1 MSLTECISICNY
13 CGETMYSAKTIVL
26 TFYLLVTALFAQMAQ
41 SKELMLLTWPD
52 YIDPQVLLEFKKRTG
67 ITVKQ
72 SFFDSDTNRDAL
84 LLETE
89 CKGFDIALIN
99 DASIRV
105 LAQRGCLEPL
115 EQTSIPNLKHVD
127 PRKHSE
133 PEQTKYFGVPYFWGT
148 VGIVYRKDLVPFTV
162 SSWMDLLQ
170 PQEVLHEKIA
180 MIGDSRDLI
189 GMALKALGYSLNST
203 DDEELKQAEVLLQA
217 QAPAVQ
223 TYRYLSLKKDSTL
236 LTGKVIMSMM
246 YNGDAL
252 VLKKHD
258 KRITFVLPQEGSN
271 IWVDYLSVLSSS
283 PNKAEAKQFINFL
296 NEPQIAAQLAQYVNY
311 ASPNQAA
318 EKLLPKA
325 FRDNPIIYPNAQA
338 LENSEAYQRLNPNAQ
353 KKRTVIFSRIIY

>member
-1 MSLTECISICNY
+1 
-13 CGETMYSAKTIVL
+13 MYSAKAVL
-26 TFYLLVTALFAQMAQ
+26 LTLYLLVTATFVQTAQ
-41 SKELMLLTWPD
+41 SKELMLLNWPD
-52 YIDPQVLLEFKKRTG
+52 YMDPRILLEFKKRTG

-72 SFFDSDTNRDAL
+72 RFFDSDTARDEL

-99 DASIRV
+99 DASIRI
-105 LAQRGCLEPL
+105 LAQHGWLEPL
-115 EQTSIPNLKHVD
+115 DRVSIPNLKYVD

-133 PEQTKYFGVPYFWGT
+133 LEQTVFFGVPYFWGT
-148 VGIVYRKDLVPFTV
+148 VGIVYRKDLVPFSV

-170 PQEVLHEKIA
+170 PREELHKKIT
-180 MIGDSRDLI
+180 MIGDTRDLI
-189 GMALKALGYSLNST
+189 GVALKALGYSLNST
-203 DDEELKQAEVLLQA
+203 DDEELKQAEALLHA

-223 TYRYLSLKKDSTL
+223 TYRYLSLKQDSTL
-236 LTGKVIMSMM
+236 LTGEVIMSMM

-258 KRITFVLPQEGSN
+258 KHITFVLPQEGSN
-271 IWVDYLSVLSSS
+271 IWVDYLSILSTSH
-283 PNKAEAKQFINFL
+283 NKAEAKQFINFL
-296 NEPQIAAQLAQYVNY
+296 NEPKIAAQLAQYVNY

-325 FRDNPIIYPNAQA
+325 FKDNPIIYPNAEA

-353 KKRTVIFSRIIY
+353 KKRTAIFSRIIY